1 MIKLA
6 LVGDIGSGKSYIS
19 KLFKYPIFNADV
31 EVSKIYLKDKK
42 CFRKIKKTFP
52 NIDLSFPIKKKEII
66 NCIIDNSKNLNKIS
80 KIIHPI
86 IRKKLKI
93 FIKRNKSKKVVILDI
108 PLFLENKLNDKSDI
122 IIFVQANKNEIR
134 KRLFKRK
141 GFNKKLFNLFKK
153 IQLPLYIKKK
163 NADFV
168 IKNNFSNKLEKKS
181 VKYILNQVLK

>member
-19 KLFKYPIFNADV
+19 KFFRYPIFNADF
-31 EVSKIYLKDKK
+31 EVSNIYSKDRK
-42 CFRKIKKTFP
+42 CYRKIKKAFSKS
-52 NIDLSFPIKKKEII
+52 NFSFPIKKKELI
-66 NCIIDNSKNLNKIS
+66 NCILSNNKNLNKLS

-86 IRKKLKI
+86 IRKRLNIFLK
-93 FIKRNKSKKVVILDI
+93 KNKSKKVVILDI
-108 PLFLENKLNDKSDI
+108 PLFLENKLNSSTDI
-122 IIFVQANKNEIR
+122 IIFIQANKNEIR

-163 NADFV
+163 RADFV

-181 VKYILNQVLK
+181 VNYILDQVLK

>member
-19 KLFKYPIFNADV
+19 KLFKYPIFNADY
-31 EVSKIYLKDKK
+31 EVSNIYLKDRKF
-42 CFRKIKKTFP
+42 FRKIKKTFP
-52 NIDLSFPIKKKEII
+52 KIDFLFPIKKKEII
-66 NCIIDNSKNLNKIS
+66 NCILNNNKNLNKIS

-93 FIKRNKSKKVVILDI
+93 FLKKNKSKKIVVLDI
-108 PLFLENKLNDKSDI
+108 PLFLENKLNTKSDI
-122 IIFVQANKNEIR
+122 IIFVQANKNQIR

-141 GFNKKLFNLFKK
+141 GFNKKLYNLFKK

-168 IKNNFSNKLEKKS
+168 IKNNFSNKVEKKT
-181 VKYILNQVLK
+181 VKYILDQVLK